1 MVCVIRHSRERK
13 AIKRVQVTFT
23 EEQWRLIE
31 KFRGIM
37 GSDDAEIVRNI
48 VLAWLSEKSFV
59 SVSVKKNIRLEEGE
73 EK

>member
-1 MVCVIRHSRERK
+1 MVCFIRHSRERR

-31 KFRGIM
+31 KFRGVM